1 MKKYLIAS
9 IFIFLGLSPAW
20 GQNTTGLVVSTCGT
34 LATSYLAG
42 RAGPPT
48 IDTNG
53 NLCIGGTISS
63 TASIA
68 AFAPTTQAALSVTAS
83 TGNVA
88 LPGGATM
95 VLCNSGSNT
104 IYYKFGVGSGTTAAT
119 TDIKLPIGIC
129 IADAIGSNTYV
140 AAITSTSTSTLDISG
155 GSGLP
160 AFATAPTSGGT
171 TTNLTG
177 INGVTPLVGTGASGT
192 GALRVAVSTDSTYTV
207 AATESG
213 TWTVQPGNTA
223 NTTPWLMS
231 PSTGG
236 NTAAVKA
243 ASTAAI
249 ATDPALVVAVSPNNT
264 IAATQSG
271 TWNIG
276 SVTTFPALVT
286 GSAVIGKV
294 SIDQTTPG
302 TTNLAATNADA
313 AIAPGTAPAKAIVTG
328 GVYNSTPP
336 TLTTGQTAA
345 TQIDADGSAYNN
357 VRDWTVTGATPVHY
371 LSAASTNS
379 TNVKASAGTVL
390 SLTAINT
397 TATIYYLKLYD
408 KATAPTCNT
417 DVPVHTLP
425 VPASATAAGL
435 TVNPFLGLNFSSGI
449 GFCLTGGIADND
461 NANAAT
467 GVAINLG
474 YK

>member
-1 MKKYLIAS
+1 MKRIILA
-9 IFIFLGLSPAW
+9 LGMLAMYAAPVMA
-20 GQNTTGLVVSTCGT
+20 QNTTVKVVGTCGT
-34 LATSYLAG
+34 ATDYLAG

-48 IDTNG
+48 VDTSG

-68 AFAPTTQAALSVTAS
+68 AFAPTTQAALAVTDV

-95 VLCNSGSNT
+95 VLCNTGSNI
-104 IYYKFGVGSGTTAAT
+104 IYYKFGIGAGTTAAT
-119 TDIKLPIGIC
+119 TDIKLPSGMC
-129 IADAIGSNTYV
+129 IADAVGSNTYV
-140 AAITSTSTSTLDISG
+140 AAITAASTSTLDISG

-160 AFATAPTSGGT
+160 AFGSVPPTAGTAT
-171 TTNLTG
+171 NITG
-177 INGVTPLVGTGASGT
+177 VNGVTPLTGTGASGT

-243 ASTAAI
+243 ASTAAG
-249 ATDPALVVAVSPNNT
+249 ATDPALVVAISPNNT

-271 TWNIG
+271 TWNVG
-276 SVTTFPALVT
+276 SVTTLPALVAGT
-286 GSAVIGKV
+286 AVIGKTG
-294 SIDQTTPG
+294 IDQTTPG
-302 TTNLAATNADA
+302 TTNLVATSSDA
-313 AIAPGTAPAKAIVTG
+313 AIAPGTAPAKAGVTA

-336 TLTTGQTAA
+336 TLTNGQTAA
-345 TQIDADGSAYNN
+345 TQIDSDGSAYNN
-357 VRDWTVTGATPVHY
+357 VRDWTVSGSTPVHY
-371 LSAASTNS
+371 LSAASTNA
-379 TNVKASAGTVL
+379 TNIKASAGTL
-390 SLTAINT
+390 HSITAINT

-408 KATAPTCNT
+408 KATAPTCGT
-417 DVPVHTLP
+417 DTPVHTLP

-435 TVNPFLGLNFSSGI
+435 TVNPFLGLNFANGI
-449 GFCLTGGIADND
+449 GFCLVGGIADND
-461 NANAAT
+461 TANAAT
-467 GVAINLG
+467 GVAINVG